1 MSHIEKR
8 LTDSGYTAAPGI
20 GSQGDDKYGF
30 IDKGGNMII
39 RPQFDK
45 VCSFSDGLAK
55 VAIDEKCGFID
66 RNGNMLFEPWLDAE
80 ENFSEFEYDMDSFS
94 CGLAKV
100 SVDGKFGYIDRS
112 GKLVIPA
119 IYDGATAFDDGMAFV
134 KKEEVPGFINITGE
148 MIISND
154 LYEIYDYGF
163 LDGLCCITIDGKY
176 GCIDTTGKIA
186 IPPISEAPLF
196 FSEGMSAVKINGKCG
211 YIDMKG
217 NICIKPAF
225 DEASS
230 FSEGLASVMV
240 GGKLGYIDKWGNIV
254 ISARFDREFTSFQ
267 GGRAVVMKDCE
278 DLIINKTGEILF
290 RYGNKLAIGYKGYP
304 QDKLQ
309 PAHANGNIFLIKTF
323 GEVVVQLDDY
333 SPVDSD
339 VFSFKKNDRWGLMDY
354 GGNIIIQPVFMGY
367 FDFYEGLAKVET
379 ESGKQEYIDMKG
391 QFVIEPQYW
400 FSEGL
405 AAVCI
410 SSVQRKDLSRRE
422 TGLKYWICERA
433 KKLKK

>member
-1 MSHIEKR
+1 MSHIEER
-8 LTDSGYTAAPGI
+8 LTDSDYPAAPGV
-20 GSQGDDKYGF
+20 GSQEDDKYGF

-39 RPQFDK
+39 RPQFDN
-45 VCSFSDGLAK
+45 VCLFTDGLAK
-55 VAIDEKCGFID
+55 VSIDEKCGFID

-80 ENFSEFEYDMDSFS
+80 ENFFEFDMNSFS
-94 CGLAKV
+94 CDLAKV

-112 GKLVIPA
+112 GKLVIPPV
-119 IYDGATAFDDGMAFV
+119 YDDAQAFYDGMAFV
-134 KKEEVPGFINITGE
+134 KKEGVSWFIDKTGE

-154 LYEIYDYGF
+154 SYEIDGYF
-163 LDGLCCITIDGKY
+163 SEGLCCICIDGRY
-176 GCIDTTGKIA
+176 GSITKDGKIA
-186 IPPISEAPLF
+186 IPPISEEPFIL
-196 FSEGMSAVKINGKCG
+196 FSEGMSAVKINGKWG

-225 DEASS
+225 DDARS
-230 FSEGLASVMV
+230 FAEGLAEVMV
-240 GGKLGYIDKWGNIV
+240 GGKWGFIDKGGNIV
-254 ISARFDREFTSFQ
+254 ISAQFDSLFSSFD
-267 GGRAVVMKDCE
+267 GGWAIVEKDSE
-278 DLIINKTGEILF
+278 HLIINVTGEVVF
-290 RYGNKLAIGYKGYP
+290 RYGNKIPIGYKGFP
-304 QDKLQ
+304 QKKLQ
-309 PAHANGNIFLIKTF
+309 PAHANGNIFLLNAL

-339 VFSFKKNDRWGLMDY
+339 VFSFKENDRWGLMDY

-367 FDFYEGLAKVET
+367 FDFYEGLAEVET